1 MPVAQASLSGGTAHV
16 EYDRTGTGPGL
27 VLVHGTGA
35 TREQWLPLTEAVADR
50 FTVVA
55 PDYSGSGGTTDHGG
69 PLTLADLA
77 DEVLAAADHAGLDRF
92 HLVGHSLGAAI
103 ATHLAAHR
111 PERVRSL
118 VLHAG
123 WAHTD
128 TRLRA
133 EFTYWLDLLR
143 SDTEHGTANFARMLP
158 LMAFGPRYWERT
170 DTAANEELVRALATT
185 LAPGIAR
192 QTEVDLSVDLRPVLG
207 RVMAPTLVLASA
219 HDRIMGA
226 DQQQALLAGIPH
238 TRYAE
243 IDAGHGAPA
252 EDPAGFA
259 ALITRFL
266 DEQRTAEAE
275 APAASGLSAAPDA
288 VGAPGLAAGA
298 ARA

>member
-1 MPVAQASLSGGTAHV
+1 MPLTRVPLGSGAADVA
-16 EYDRTGTGPGL
+16 YDRTGTGPGL

-103 ATHLAAHR
+103 ATHLAAHH

-128 TRLRA
+128 SRLRA
-133 EFTYWLDLLR
+133 QFTYWLDLLHA
-143 SDTEHGTANFARMLP
+143 DAAHGTAHFARMLP
-158 LMAFGPRYWERT
+158 LAAFGPRYWERT
-170 DTAANEELVRALATT
+170 GTAANEELVRGLAAA

-192 QTEVDLSVDLRPVLG
+192 QVEVDLSVDLRPLLG
-207 RVMAPTLVLASA
+207 RVTAPTLVLASA
-219 HDRIMGA
+219 HDQIIGA
-226 DQQQALLAGIPH
+226 DQQRALLAGIPDS
-238 TRYAE
+238 RYQE
-243 IDAGHGAPA
+243 IDAGHGAPG

-259 ALITRFL
+259 ALIAGFL
-266 DEQRTAEAE
+266 DERRAAEE
-275 APAASGLSAAPDA
+275 
-288 VGAPGLAAGA
+288 VRAAGA
-298 ARA
+298 PAEPAAAARA

>member
-1 MPVAQASLSGGTAHV
+1 MPVTRVPLSAGAASV

-111 PERVRSL
+111 PERIHSL

-128 TRLRA
+128 TRMRA
-133 EFTYWLDLLR
+133 EFAYWLDLLQT
-143 SDTEHGTANFARMLP
+143 DAAQGTAHFARMLP
-158 LMAFGPRYWERT
+158 LAAFGPRYWEHT
-170 DTAANEELVRALATT
+170 DTAANEELVRGLATT

-192 QTEVDLSVDLRPVLG
+192 QTEVDLSVDLRPLLG
-207 RVMAPTLVLASA
+207 RVTAPTLVLASA
-219 HDRIMGA
+219 HDRIIGA
-226 DQQQALLAGIPH
+226 DQQQALLAGIPDS
-238 TRYAE
+238 RYQE

-259 ALITRFL
+259 ALIAGFL
-266 DEQRTAEAE
+266 DERRTAEESRAAD
-275 APAASGLSAAPDA
+275 APAEST
-288 VGAPGLAAGA
+288 VA

>member
-1 MPVAQASLSGGTAHV
+1 MPLTRVPLGSGAADVA
-16 EYDRTGTGPGL
+16 YDRTGTGPGL

-103 ATHLAAHR
+103 ATHLAAHH

-128 TRLRA
+128 SRLRA
-133 EFTYWLDLLR
+133 QFTYWLDLLHA
-143 SDTEHGTANFARMLP
+143 DAAHGTAHFARMLP
-158 LMAFGPRYWERT
+158 LAAFGPRYWERT
-170 DTAANEELVRALATT
+170 STAANEELVRGLAAA

-192 QTEVDLSVDLRPVLG
+192 QVEVDLSVDLRPLLG
-207 RVMAPTLVLASA
+207 RVTAPTLVLAGA
-219 HDRIMGA
+219 HDQIIGA
-226 DQQQALLAGIPH
+226 DQQRALLAGIPDS
-238 TRYAE
+238 RYQE
-243 IDAGHGAPA
+243 IDAGHGAPG

-259 ALITRFL
+259 ALIAGFL
-266 DEQRTAEAE
+266 DERRAAEE
-275 APAASGLSAAPDA
+275 VP
-288 VGAPGLAAGA
+288 AAGA
-298 ARA
+298 PAEPAVAARA

>member
-1 MPVAQASLSGGTAHV
+1 MPVTQVPLAGGAAGV
-16 EYDRTGTGPGL
+16 AYDRTGTGPGL

-35 TREQWLPLTEAVADR
+35 TRQQWLPLTEVVADR

-55 PDYSGSGGTTDHGG
+55 PDYSGSGDTTDHGG

-103 ATHLAAHR
+103 ATHLAAHHPGR
-111 PERVRSL
+111 IRSL

-123 WAHTD
+123 WVRTD
-128 TRLRA
+128 SRLRA

-143 SDTEHGTANFARMLP
+143 TDAEHGTAHFARMLP

-170 DTAANEELVRALATT
+170 DTAANEELVRTLAAT
-185 LAPGIAR
+185 LAPGTAR
-192 QTEVDLSVDLRPVLG
+192 QIEVDLSVDLGPLLD
-207 RVMAPTLVLASA
+207 RVAAPTLVLASA

-238 TRYAE
+238 TRYQE
-243 IDAGHGAPA
+243 IDAGHGAPG

-259 ALITRFL
+259 ALIAAFL
-266 DEQRTAEAE
+266 DERRAAEATE
-275 APAASGLSAAPDA
+275 ATETAPAPDTADALDLSTVAEPA
-288 VGAPGLAAGA
+288 
-298 ARA
+298 

>member
-1 MPVAQASLSGGTAHV
+1 MPVIHVPLSGGPAAV
-16 EYDRTGTGPGL
+16 AYDRTGTGPGV

-35 TREQWLPLTEAVADR
+35 TRAQWLPLTDAVADR

-55 PDYSGSGGTTDHGG
+55 PDYSGSGDTTDHGG
-69 PLTLADLA
+69 PLTLTDLA

-123 WAHTD
+123 WVHTD

-133 EFTYWLDLLR
+133 EFTHWLDLLR
-143 SDTEHGTANFARMLP
+143 TDAAHGTAHFARMLP
-158 LMAFGPRYWERT
+158 LAAFGPRYWART

-185 LAPGIAR
+185 LAPGVAR
-192 QTEVDLSVDLRPVLG
+192 QTEVDLSVDLRPLLG
-207 RVMAPTLVLASA
+207 RVTAPTLVLASA
-219 HDRIMGA
+219 HDRIIGA
-226 DQQQALLAGIPH
+226 DQQRALLTGIRDS
-238 TRYAE
+238 RYQE
-243 IDAGHGAPA
+243 IDAGHGAPG

-259 ALITRFL
+259 ALIAGFL
-266 DEQRTAEAE
+266 DERRAAEA
-275 APAASGLSAAPDA
+275 AAD
-288 VGAPGLAAGA
+288 APGVPVGPGVA

>member
-1 MPVAQASLSGGTAHV
+1 MPVIHVPLSAGPAAV
-16 EYDRTGTGPGL
+16 EYDRTGTGPGV

-35 TREQWLPLTEAVADR
+35 TREQWLPLTDAVADR

-77 DEVLAAADHAGLDRF
+77 DEVLAAADHAGLERF

-118 VLHAG
+118 LLHAG
-123 WAHTD
+123 WVHTD
-128 TRLRA
+128 TRMRA
-133 EFTYWLDLLR
+133 EFTHWLDLLR
-143 SDTEHGTANFARMLP
+143 TDAAHGTAHFARMLP
-158 LMAFGPRYWERT
+158 LAALGPRYWERT
-170 DTAANEELVRALATT
+170 DTAGNEELVQALATT
-185 LAPGIAR
+185 LAPGTAR

-207 RVMAPTLVLASA
+207 RITAPTLVLASA
-219 HDRIMGA
+219 HDQIIGA
-226 DQQQALLAGIPH
+226 DQQRALLAGIRDS
-238 TRYAE
+238 RYQE
-243 IDAGHGAPA
+243 IDAGHGAPG

-259 ALITRFL
+259 ALIAGFL
-266 DEQRTAEAE
+266 DERR
-275 APAASGLSAAPDA
+275 AADASATGDAQGAPDGPA
-288 VGAPGLAAGA
+288 VA

>member
-1 MPVAQASLSGGTAHV
+1 MPTTRVRISGGEAVV

-77 DEVLAAADHAGLDRF
+77 DEVLAAADHAGLESF

-103 ATHLAAHR
+103 ATHLAGSH
-111 PERVRSL
+111 PGRVRSL

-128 TRLRA
+128 TRMRA

-143 SDTEHGTANFARMLP
+143 ADAAHGTSLFARMVP
-158 LMAFGPRYWERT
+158 LMAFGPRYWNRT
-170 DTAANEELVRALATT
+170 DTAAHEELVRALATGP
-185 LAPGIAR
+185 APGTDR
-192 QTEVDLSVDLRPVLG
+192 QTAVDLAVDLRPLLASVT
-207 RVMAPTLVLASA
+207 APTLVLAGA
-219 HDRIMGA
+219 HDRVIGA
-226 DQQQALLAGIPH
+226 AQQRELLAGIAH
-238 TRYAE
+238 SRYQE
-243 IDAGHGAPA
+243 IDAGHGAPV
-252 EDPAGFA
+252 EDPDGFIARITAFLAEQTEPAAAG
-259 ALITRFL
+259 RP
-266 DEQRTAEAE
+266 TANRA
-275 APAASGLSAAPDA
+275 APA
-288 VGAPGLAAGA
+288 
-298 ARA
+298 

>member
-1 MPVAQASLSGGTAHV
+1 MPLTRVPLGSGAADVA
-16 EYDRTGTGPGL
+16 YDRTGTGPGL

-103 ATHLAAHR
+103 ATHLAAHH

-128 TRLRA
+128 SRLRA
-133 EFTYWLDLLR
+133 QFTYWLDLLHA
-143 SDTEHGTANFARMLP
+143 DAAHGTAHFARMLP
-158 LMAFGPRYWERT
+158 LAAFGPRYWERT
-170 DTAANEELVRALATT
+170 GTAANEELVRGLAAA

-192 QTEVDLSVDLRPVLG
+192 QVEVDLSVDLRPLLG
-207 RVMAPTLVLASA
+207 RVTAPTLVLASA
-219 HDRIMGA
+219 HDQIIGA
-226 DQQQALLAGIPH
+226 DQQRALLAGIPDS
-238 TRYAE
+238 RYQE
-243 IDAGHGAPA
+243 IDAGHGAPG

-259 ALITRFL
+259 ALIAGFL
-266 DEQRTAEAE
+266 DERRAAEE
-275 APAASGLSAAPDA
+275 
-288 VGAPGLAAGA
+288 VRAAGA
-298 ARA
+298 PAEPAVAARA